1 MSFPS
6 PVAVLDSIMDAQGL
20 DLFDTPM
27 DYEVTYEGDYYQD
40 PSIPASRR
48 HIPQFARKTGGPVIG
63 KAHSIS

>member
-27 DYEVTYEGDYYQD
+27 DYEVTYEGGYYQD
-40 PSIPASRR
+40 PSIPDSRG
-48 HIPQFARKTGGPVIG
+48 ISCSLQG
-63 KAHSIS
+63 KLVDR